1 MTSGGLITNSGKSIM
16 LDRTYNGSPTRSEV
30 TVFKV
35 GTGTTATVISDTD
48 LGTPVPI
55 DGEDVV
61 DNCETAD
68 WTDSA
73 DMTTTL
79 NTTTFKTSISSL
91 NLTKDAGTAVL
102 ASTYKTTTSV
112 NFTNSPEFSIWIYVI
127 NTAALAKLETTD
139 AITIRFGTDNSN
151 YYIWT
156 KDNADLVAGQWNL
169 IDGLTA
175 LNADSETGT
184 VTPATMAYTYIGLT
198 ATGTAI
204 TWSDGDFM
212 MDDIKIIATADYTK
226 AFESGYPTLNYTTLE
241 ATIRT
246 RLSTTNS
253 NGYAIS
259 EFGVFNTDGTALM
272 ESRDIF
278 TAISKT
284 SDDELIFIAKT
295 TID

>member
-1 MTSGGLITNSGKSIM
+1 MTSGGLITTSGKTIM

-35 GTGTTATVISDTD
+35 GTGTTATTLSDTD
-48 LGTPVPI
+48 LETPAPI
-55 DGEDVV
+55 SGEDIV
-61 DNCETAD
+61 DDCETAD

-73 DMTTTL
+73 NMTTTL
-79 NTTTFKTSISSL
+79 NTTTFKTSVSSI
-91 NLTKDAGTAVL
+91 NLTKDAG
-102 ASTYKTTTSV
+102 ASAEAETHKTTTSV
-112 NFTNSPEFSIWIYVI
+112 NFTTSPEFSIWIYVI
-127 NTAALAKLETTD
+127 DATALAKLAVTD
-139 AITIRFGTDNSN
+139 AIVIRFGTDNSN
-151 YYIWT
+151 YYEWK

-169 IDGLTA
+169 LDGLTA
-175 LNADSETGT
+175 ANGTEVGT
-184 VTPATMAYTYIGLT
+184 VTPATMEYTEIEMT
-198 ATGTAI
+198 ALSSATV
-204 TWSDGDFM
+204 WSDGDFM

-226 AFESGYPTLNYTTLE
+226 TFELGYPTLDYNTLQ

-246 RLSTTNS
+246 RLSTVNS
-253 NGYAIS
+253 NGYAIT

-278 TAISKT
+278 TAISKS